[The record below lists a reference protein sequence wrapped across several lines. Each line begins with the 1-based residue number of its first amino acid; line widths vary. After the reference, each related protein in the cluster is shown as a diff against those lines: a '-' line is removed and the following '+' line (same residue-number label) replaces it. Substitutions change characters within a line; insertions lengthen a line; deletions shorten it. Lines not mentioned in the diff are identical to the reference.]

1 MFIRWR
7 KMAKHL
13 EKHGRRVPAT
23 VVEIAKHGYQT
34 SAEGYGP
41 EDLIGDLAGSSA
53 GDSLAPRK
61 SGGYAV
67 RKAKIRIEPPDGEPI
82 EVERKMRFGDWG
94 RYVPKAGERI
104 EVVYDPDDPE
114 KVMVAPPTPEEEQAR
129 TMEALSKADVGMTLG
144 AGGMKGSGQPVSDE
158 QMAQHQQAMDQ
169 AQQMLEQAQ
178 QFMSGG
184 GQPGASP
191 PAKSEE
197 REKRAEDE
205 QA

>member
-34 SAEGYGP
+34 EAEGYGP
-41 EDLIGDLAGSSA
+41 QDAIADMSGNRA
-53 GDSLAPRK
+53 GDSLAPRN

-67 RKAKIRIEPPDGEPI
+67 RQAKIRIEPPDGPPV

-94 RYVPKAGERI
+94 RYVPKAGEKI
-104 EVVYDPDDPE
+104 EVVYDPNDPE
-114 KVMVAPPTPEEEQAR
+114 KVMVAPPTAEEEQAR
-129 TMEALSKADVGMTLG
+129 TVAALSKADVGFTVGGGG
-144 AGGMKGSGQPVSDE
+144 AKSSGEPVTDE
-158 QMAQHQQAMDQ
+158 KMAEHQQSMDQ

-184 GQPGASP
+184 LPGQSP
-191 PAKSEE
+191 PEKKD
-197 REKRAEDE
+197 EKRPEDE
-205 QA
+205 